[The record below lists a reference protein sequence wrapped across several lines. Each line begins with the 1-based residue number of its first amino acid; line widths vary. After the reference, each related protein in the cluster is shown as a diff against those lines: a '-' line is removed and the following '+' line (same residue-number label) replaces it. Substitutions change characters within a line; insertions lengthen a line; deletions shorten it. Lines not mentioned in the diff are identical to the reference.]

1 MAENVRDYL
10 GPEGSIARR
19 LEGYEE
25 RPEQLE
31 LAAAVEF
38 AVGKGHHLLAEAG
51 TGTGK
56 SFAYLLPA
64 VLHAIENIGKG
75 PVIISTRTIALQEQL
90 IHKDLPFLQ
99 SVLPHE
105 WSAVQA
111 VGRNNYVCLRRMN
124 LAQRERGV
132 LFPDVQREAELT
144 QIVDWSMTTLEG
156 TRQDL
161 PHPVDNSV
169 WEEVRAEHNN
179 CLNKACKHYSECFYQ
194 GSRRR
199 MASAQILVVNHAL
212 YMSDVA
218 LRMAGTHFLPQH
230 KVAILDEAHH
240 LERTATESLGL
251 RLALGTFEW
260 HFRRL
265 HARRSKKS
273 LLAKHCSPRA
283 MHLLEE
289 LRYATQEFFAMLD
302 AQLGNAYTRAV
313 GKQAI
318 PDPLSE
324 PLAELGEEILR
335 NSTEIK
341 EVNLRMELQA
351 RARALSGLQKGTAA
365 LCQAPDQNTVRWLE
379 KGRRSAELRS
389 APLEVKEA
397 LGQWVF
403 DDDRT
408 CILTSATL
416 GPGSDPEYQFL
427 RDQLGIRD
435 AETLRLGSP
444 FDYSNNVRL
453 LLPEALPDPTRDS
466 QAYLRA
472 CTHHV
477 IDQVIENGGRAL
489 ILCTSWAFVRSISDA
504 LRPALT
510 DASIKLLVQ
519 GEAPIRQLLDGKKA
533 DPTSVLVGT
542 ESLWEGIDVPGEA
555 LTLLVLTRLP
565 FAQPDHPLTRARLDR
580 ISERGGNPF
589 YDHTLPEA
597 VLRFRQGF
605 GRLVRTTHDRGT
617 VMLLDPRARTKSYGR
632 RFLDALPEG
641 TLDDPF
647 GI

>member
-1 MAENVRDYL
+1 MTESVRDYL

-25 RPEQLE
+25 RSEQLE
-31 LAAAVEF
+31 LAAAVEH
-38 AVGKGHHLLAEAG
+38 AVQKGHHLLAEAG

-64 VLHAIENIGKG
+64 VLHAVENIGRG
-75 PVIISTRTIALQEQL
+75 PVVISTRTIALQEQL

-132 LFPDVQREAELT
+132 LFPDVQREAELI
-144 QIVDWSMTTLEG
+144 QITDWSLSTLEG

-179 CLNKACKHYSECFYQ
+179 CLNKACKHYSQCFYQ

-218 LRMAGTHFLPQH
+218 LRMAGANYLPQH
-230 KVAILDEAHH
+230 SVTIFDEAHH

-251 RLALGTFEW
+251 RLASGTFEW

-265 HARRSKKS
+265 HPRRSKKS

-302 AQLGNAYTRAV
+302 GQLGRAQTRAI
-313 GKQAI
+313 GDQEI
-318 PDPLSE
+318 PDPLSK
-324 PLAELGEEILR
+324 PLAELGEEIIS
-335 NSTEIK
+335 NSTGVK

-351 RARALSGLQKGTAA
+351 RARALAGLQKTTAH
-365 LCQAPDQNTVRWLE
+365 LCQKPDPNTVRWIE

-389 APLEVKEA
+389 APLEVREA

-408 CILTSATL
+408 CVLTSATL
-416 GPGSDPEYQFL
+416 GPGSDPEYAFL
-427 RDQLGIRD
+427 REQLGIRS

-453 LLPEALPDPTRDS
+453 VLPEALPDPTRDNTG
-466 QAYLRA
+466 YLRA
-472 CTHHV
+472 CIDHV
-477 IDQVIENGGRAL
+477 TDQVLENGGRAL
-489 ILCTSWAFVRSISDA
+489 ILCTSWAVVRSISEA
-504 LRPALT
+504 LRLPLA
-510 DASIKLLVQ
+510 DANIKLLVQ
-519 GEAPIRQLLDGKKA
+519 GEAPLRQLLDAKKEHV
-533 DPTSVLVGT
+533 TSVLVGT

-565 FAQPDHPLTRARLDR
+565 FAQPDHPLTKARLDR

-605 GRLVRTTHDRGT
+605 GRLVRTTKDRGT
-617 VMLLDPRARTKSYGR
+617 VLLLDPRARTKGYGR